1 MKKNV
6 SILLLSLLSVSPAFA
21 AGPDFTT
28 LTAGVDFST
37 LIAATMA
44 IAVLAVGYTI
54 AKSGAAGIVS
64 FIRRMA
70 GH

>member
-6 SILLLSLLSVSPAFA
+6 SVLLLSLLSVPAFA
-21 AGPDFTT
+21 VGPDFTT
-28 LTAGVDFST
+28 LTAGVDFAT
-37 LIAATMA
+37 LIAAIMA
-44 IAVLAVGYTI
+44 VAVLAVGYTI